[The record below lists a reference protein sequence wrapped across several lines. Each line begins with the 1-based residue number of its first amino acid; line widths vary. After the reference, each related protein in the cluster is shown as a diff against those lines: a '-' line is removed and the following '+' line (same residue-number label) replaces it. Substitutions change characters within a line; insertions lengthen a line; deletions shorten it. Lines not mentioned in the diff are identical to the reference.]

1 LRISRLDLD
10 GLGSPTALAA
20 KIHELEPQLPTRV
33 PVEDL
38 CRHLGI
44 ESIGELETDG
54 FEAAIIMDDLKA
66 GGVILVA
73 TGRSDQRRRYSIAH
87 ELGHFLIPAHRPS
100 GRSSFE
106 CSLAD
111 LHLLAP
117 KDRDRRR
124 RIEAEANR
132 FAAHLLM
139 PPGVIRTRIR
149 QTDSSL
155 ERVVAL
161 AREFGVSKEA
171 IARAWVDAHREPV
184 AVVLAHRG
192 RIVRRYRNED
202 FPWLPDWNGQLPRDC
217 LAVAMKPQPGAYSPI
232 EEIEP
237 TVWLSERDAGR
248 VLSLTEQVLGQRDD
262 YALIL
267 LQAELDEN
275 SDI

>member
-1 LRISRLDLD
+1 LTISRLDLD
-10 GLGSPTALAA
+10 GLGSPAALAA
-20 KIHELEPQLPTRV
+20 KIHELEPQLPTKV
-33 PVEDL
+33 PVEEL
-38 CRHLGI
+38 CRHLDI
-44 ESIGELETDG
+44 QSIGELKTEG
-54 FEAAIIMDDLKA
+54 FEAAIIMDELKA
-66 GGVILVA
+66 GGAILVA

-100 GRSSFE
+100 GCSSFE

-111 LHLLAP
+111 LHLLDP

-139 PPGVIRTRIR
+139 PPGEVRSRIR

-155 ERVVAL
+155 EGVVAL

-171 IARAWVDAHREPV
+171 MARAWVDAHRGPV
-184 AVVLAHRG
+184 AVVVAHRG
-192 RIVRRYRNED
+192 RILRRYRNED

-217 LAVAMKPQPGAYSPI
+217 LAVAMEAAPGAYSQI

-237 TVWLSERDAGR
+237 TVWLSERDAER

-267 LQAELDEN
+267 LQAELDED